1 MNTNQLSDSVFEA
14 LFRQAVIDSIYE
26 EIDELPPDEELAA
39 MYTFSDAHEARMKKL
54 FARESRSENFC
65 LVAKWIRWV
74 AAIIMISV
82 AILFGSLMLVPQVRA
97 TVVQTITD
105 ENMEYTVIEIDGIEY
120 HLFTS
125 EDDSIDSVISW
136 EINGQRYTIASTIS
150 AEELLNIAKSVK
162 N

>member
-1 MNTNQLSDSVFEA
+1 
-14 LFRQAVIDSIYE
+14 
-26 EIDELPPDEELAA
+26 
-39 MYTFSDAHEARMKKL
+39 MKKL
-54 FARESRSENFC
+54 FARESRSENFR
-65 LVAKWIRWV
+65 LVAKWRRRATAV
-74 AAIIMISV
+74 IMIAV
-82 AILFGSLMLVPQVRA
+82 TILFGSLMLVPQVRA